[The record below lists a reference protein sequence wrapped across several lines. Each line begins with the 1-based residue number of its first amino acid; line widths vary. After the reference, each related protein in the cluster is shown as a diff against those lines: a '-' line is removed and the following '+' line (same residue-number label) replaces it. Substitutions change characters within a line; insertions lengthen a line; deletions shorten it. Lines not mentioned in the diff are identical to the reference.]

1 MVGAGEWE
9 VGLEGKNVSILC
21 NSIVVHGPEG
31 HKALEL
37 CLQPWELA
45 LILLGARQAAYMQEA
60 GGSEERREDTPALHR
75 ELLLAQVVVA
85 LRDVQLA

>member
-21 NSIVVHGPEG
+21 NGIVVHGPEG

-45 LILLGARQAAYMQEA
+45 LILLGARQAA
-60 GGSEERREDTPALHR
+60 
-75 ELLLAQVVVA
+75 
-85 LRDVQLA
+85 